1 MRPPSVY
8 GEVNQM
14 AQGLNST
21 KTGARPSH
29 EAIEQNADAT
39 MVGKT
44 EQEKMDHAAMQ
55 MAKRGENRIKANDET
70 TPGNS
75 IFSK

>member
-1 MRPPSVY
+1 
-8 GEVNQM
+8 M
-14 AQGLNST
+14 AQGINAT

-29 EAIEQNADAT
+29 EAIENKPGSVT
-39 MVGKT
+39 NVGKT
-44 EQEKMDHAAMQ
+44 EQKKMDKVAMQ
-55 MAKRGENRIKANDET
+55 GAKRAENRIHANEEK

>member
-1 MRPPSVY
+1 
-8 GEVNQM
+8 M
-14 AQGLNST
+14 AQGVNAT

-29 EAIEQNADAT
+29 EALEQKPGGIT
-39 MVGKT
+39 QEGKT
-44 EQEKMDHAAMQ
+44 EEEKIDHVAMES
-55 MAKRGENRIKANDET
+55 AKRASNRIHQNEET

>member
-1 MRPPSVY
+1 
-8 GEVNQM
+8 M

-29 EAIEQNADAT
+29 EAIENKPGSVT
-39 MVGKT
+39 NVGKT
-44 EQEKMDHAAMQ
+44 DEEKMDKIAMEG
-55 MAKRGENRIKANDET
+55 AKRASNRIHADEET
-70 TPGNS
+70 TPGNT

>member
-1 MRPPSVY
+1 MSQ
-8 GEVNQM
+8 GVN
-14 AQGLNST
+14 AT

-29 EAIEQNADAT
+29 EALERKPGDVTQE
-39 MVGKT
+39 GKT
-44 EQEKMDHAAMQ
+44 EEEKIDHVAMES
-55 MAKRGENRIKANDET
+55 AKRASNRIHQNEET